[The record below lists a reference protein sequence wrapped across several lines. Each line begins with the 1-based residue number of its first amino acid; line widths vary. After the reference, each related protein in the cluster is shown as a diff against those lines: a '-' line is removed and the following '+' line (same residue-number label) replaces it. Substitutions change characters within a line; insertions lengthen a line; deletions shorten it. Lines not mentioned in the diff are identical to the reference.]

1 MASLNI
7 DIKDKSEKRVDE
19 SSSSQEANAQ
29 TVIRLIDE
37 WLADESG
44 YDEQNWHK
52 IKNLLEENHTS
63 DRAIFDE

>member
-19 SSSSQEANAQ
+19 SSSNQAAKAQ
-29 TVIRLIDE
+29 RVIRLIDE

-52 IKNLLEENHTS
+52 IEKLLEENHTS
-63 DRAIFDE
+63 DRAIFD